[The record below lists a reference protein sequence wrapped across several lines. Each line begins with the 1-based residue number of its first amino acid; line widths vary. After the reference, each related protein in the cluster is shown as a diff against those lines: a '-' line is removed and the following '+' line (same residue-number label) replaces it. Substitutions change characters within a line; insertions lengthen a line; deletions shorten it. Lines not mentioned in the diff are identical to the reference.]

1 MPKESDFFHGLL
13 GARIDGSTPLAYSS
27 WAVIIVETRAFSGRI
42 DDLLSQEEYRTLQVH
57 LVRRP
62 DAGDAIPG
70 TGGLR
75 KIRWGSKGRGKRG
88 GCRVIYFWHRVSS
101 RLLMLFAF
109 SKNERADIGPGQKRL
124 LRQIVEAE
132 YR

>member
-1 MPKESDFFHGLL
+1 MVILETRVFT
-13 GARIDGSTPLAYSS
+13 ARIG
-27 WAVIIVETRAFSGRI
+27 
-42 DDLLSQEEYRTLQVH
+42 DLLNDEQYRALQIH

-62 DAGDAIPG
+62 TAGDVIPG

-75 KIRWGSKGRGKRG
+75 KVRWGTQGRGKRG
-88 GCRVIYFWHRVSS
+88 GCRVIYFWHPASN

-109 SKNERADIGPGQKRL
+109 SKNERADLSAAQKKL
-124 LRQIVEAE
+124 LRQIVETE

>member
-1 MPKESDFFHGLL
+1 M
-13 GARIDGSTPLAYSS
+13 
-27 WAVIIVETRAFSGRI
+27 VIVETRAFTARI
-42 DDLLSQEEYRTLQVH
+42 GDLLSDGEYRELQIW
-57 LVRRP
+57 LANQP
-62 DAGDAIPG
+62 SAGDVMPG

-75 KIRWGSKGRGKRG
+75 KVRWVAKGKGKRG
-88 GCRVIYFWHRVSS
+88 GWRVIYFWHRPTS

-109 SKNERADIGPGQKRL
+109 SKNERMDLTARQKKE